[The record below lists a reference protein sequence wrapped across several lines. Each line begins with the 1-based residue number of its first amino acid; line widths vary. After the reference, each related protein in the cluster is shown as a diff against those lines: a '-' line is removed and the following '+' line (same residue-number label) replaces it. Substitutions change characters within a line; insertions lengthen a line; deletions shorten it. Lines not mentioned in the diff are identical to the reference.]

1 MEKFGFEPWLQKQYL
16 MTFQVLND
24 YLDPSSLEGF
34 LTRGIMD
41 PSFSVCPKCI
51 HTLLG
56 MPSTHLKTG
65 RHQYFNVCK
74 AILRKDLFT

>member
-41 PSFSVCPKCI
+41 PSFSVCPK
-51 HTLLG
+51 
-56 MPSTHLKTG
+56 
-65 RHQYFNVCK
+65 
-74 AILRKDLFT
+74 